1 LINSFLKCIDTK
13 LQIGGGC
20 DPSLF
25 CCLGEADAVITKIEN
40 RIELSYEDIAQNP

>member
-1 LINSFLKCIDTK
+1 MNSFIKCIETK
-13 LQIGGGC
+13 LQRGDGC

-25 CCLGEADAVITKIEN
+25 CCLGETDAVITEIEN